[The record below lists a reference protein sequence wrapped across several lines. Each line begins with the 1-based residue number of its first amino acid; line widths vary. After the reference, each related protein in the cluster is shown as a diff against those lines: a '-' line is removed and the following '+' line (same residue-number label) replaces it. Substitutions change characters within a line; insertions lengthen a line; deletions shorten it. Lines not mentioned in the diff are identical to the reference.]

1 MILGIG
7 NSFLPPC
14 SLSLISDY
22 FDKSYRSQ
30 VFILLI
36 LRDDMRWLV
45 SKWDGGWKTGNMKEM
60 KKRCD
65 KMKSI
70 TSHISKKASSIW
82 TLGIY
87 FGAGISSLSII
98 TSQVFEIDWMKI

>member
-1 MILGIG
+1 
-7 NSFLPPC
+7 
-14 SLSLISDY
+14 
-22 FDKSYRSQ
+22 
-30 VFILLI
+30 
-36 LRDDMRWLV
+36 
-45 SKWDGGWKTGNMKEM
+45 MKEM

-98 TSQVFEIDWMKI
+98 TSQVFEID